1 MTFIH
6 GGQLEKIKQQ
16 YPKQT
21 LPWVDLSTGISPFSY
36 PIQAKEKTCAV
47 SLPQHHQ
54 ALKHAAAHYYG
65 SEHLVITP
73 GSMWGIQTLPLIRR
87 LRHSDDTRPV
97 LLPKQ
102 GFNEHKKAWL
112 NWGFKVETYDKQP
125 SPSQLVSAQVC
136 IVINPNN
143 PTGQIFQPTQL
154 TKFYQ
159 ALSIN
164 NGDLIVDEAF
174 LDVHPEL
181 SMAAE
186 TDKPNLIILKS
197 FGKYFGLPGL
207 RVGALIAHPS
217 VLDIANRLLNEWSI
231 SSVAQATAID
241 AWLDIRWHALH
252 NRKLKTAGERLQAL
266 LAKVGIVTQGTVFFQ
281 THYCSHAKSLYEY
294 LLNQA
299 IYVRLLDD
307 ESGVRI
313 ALPKRESEWTRLET
327 ALLAFTRAN
336 PLPKTNS
343 LTQYKKAEPA

>member
-21 LPWVDLSTGISPFSY
+21 QPWVDLSTGISPFSY
-36 PIQAKEKTCAV
+36 PLTSEEKTCAL
-47 SLPQHHQ
+47 SLPQHHD
-54 ALKHAAAHYYG
+54 ALISAAADYYG
-65 SEHLVITP
+65 TSQLVVTP

-87 LRHSDDTRPV
+87 LRYSDDMRPV
-97 LLPKQ
+97 LIPRQ

-112 NWGFKVETYDKQP
+112 KWGFKVETYDNQP
-125 SPSQLVSAQVC
+125 SPSQLVSAQAC

-154 TKFYQ
+154 TKCYQ
-159 ALSIN
+159 ALTMN

-174 LDVHPEL
+174 LDVYPEL
-181 SMAAE
+181 SMAPE

-207 RVGALIAHPS
+207 RIGALIAHPS
-217 VLDIANRLLNEWSI
+217 VLDIASRLLNEWSI
-231 SSVAQATAID
+231 SSAAQATAIE
-241 AWLDIRWHALH
+241 AWLDMRWHALH
-252 NRKLKTAGERLQAL
+252 KRKLKAAAERLQAL
-266 LAKVGIVTQGTVFFQ
+266 LAKVEMVTQGTVFFQ
-281 THYCSHAKSLYEY
+281 THYCAHAKSLYEY

-313 ALPKRESEWTRLET
+313 ALPKRESEWARLES
-327 ALLAFTRAN
+327 ALLEFTIAN
-336 PLPKTNS
+336 RLPKTNS
-343 LTQYKKAEPA
+343 LNQYKKAEPA